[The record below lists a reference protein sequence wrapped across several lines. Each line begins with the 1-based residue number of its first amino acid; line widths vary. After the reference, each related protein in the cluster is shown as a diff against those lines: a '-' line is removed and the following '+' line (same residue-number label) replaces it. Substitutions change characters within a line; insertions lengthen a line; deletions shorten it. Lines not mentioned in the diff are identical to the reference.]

1 MHYLLY
7 FSLINL
13 YSCYQTTLVGQLKQ
27 PIILNPLSQIHQS
40 QNHHNNHRKMEN
52 FLNFRNCPYR
62 RYLTQMYLLFS
73 EIVTARINW
82 QQGFLL
88 SNSVCNHTRDWQ
100 IRLPLGGRPI
110 LLITRM
116 ITDRIG
122 FYSVKLPSFIAW
134 VGKRVL
140 PQYLDI
146 EARKL
151 RFVWITF
158 SSLSSCNFD
167 I

>member
-1 MHYLLY
+1 MLSDSWSSQLYL
-7 FSLINL
+7 
-13 YSCYQTTLVGQLKQ
+13 
-27 PIILNPLSQIHQS
+27 IHS
-40 QNHHNNHRKMEN
+40 AKSTNHRIITITIATNTDPKKIWEILKWR
-52 FLNFRNCPYR
+52 FFCYFRNCLYR
-62 RYLTQMYLLFS
+62 RYLTQMYSMFS
-73 EIVTARINW
+73 EIVMVRINW
-82 QQGFLL
+82 QQNFLS

-122 FYSVKLPSFIAW
+122 FYSVQLPSFIAW

-151 RFVWITF
+151 YFVWITF

>member
-1 MHYLLY
+1 MRN
-7 FSLINL
+7 FK
-13 YSCYQTTLVGQLKQ
+13 V
-27 PIILNPLSQIHQS
+27 
-40 QNHHNNHRKMEN
+40 EN
-52 FLNFRNCPYR
+52 FLNFRNCLYR
-62 RYLTQMYLLFS
+62 RYLAQMYLLFS
-73 EIVTARINW
+73 EIVTVRINW
-82 QQGFLL
+82 QQDFLS

-100 IRLPLGGRPI
+100 IRLPLGGHPI

-122 FYSVKLPSFIAW
+122 FYSVQLPSFIAW

-151 RFVWITF
+151 HFVWITF

-167 I
+167 IWKGNFSCFRTALKRKIWLYNNSWFPFVRN